1 MLQGGRVELGK
12 TISLQYKLLL
22 VQGRSRSFFLVDVEE
37 TKVASSF
44 ELFTQIK
51 LMYKEVGAFPT
62 SKERGFFPL
71 WVSS

>member
-1 MLQGGRVELGK
+1 MLQGGREELEK
-12 TISLQYKLLL
+12 TISIQYKLLL
-22 VQGRSRSFFLVDVEE
+22 VQGRSRSFFLVDAKEIE
-37 TKVASSF
+37 VAASF

>member
-12 TISLQYKLLL
+12 TISIQYKLMLL
-22 VQGRSRSFFLVDVEE
+22 KRESRRFLSVYDEE
-37 TKVASSF
+37 TEVTTSL

-51 LMYKEVGAFPT
+51 LMYQEVGACPT